1 MSEEYVIVSFVVFVV
16 AVFLVGFIFSVIKG
30 EINERHEVR

>member
-1 MSEEYVIVSFVVFVV
+1 MSEEYVIVSFVV

-30 EINERHEVR
+30 EINERYEVR